1 MSARKLELLSPAKN
15 VEIGIAAITAGA
27 HAVYIAGP
35 SYGARSWLQAIL
47 LKRLLLYALLLIALA
62 LTYT

>member
-27 HAVYIAGP
+27 DAVYIGGP
-35 SYGARSWLQAIL
+35 SYGAR
-47 LKRLLLYALLLIALA
+47 
-62 LTYT
+62 